1 MTLDE
6 ATRQQIIDMAGMPVR
21 EIAESLHVSPTTVS
35 SVLKAAGKSG
45 KKGRKKGRKKKN
57 VSDSADE
64 IPAHAHAPTRDKGD
78 RAESEETVT
87 KIVTKKCNKTEEN
100 VTDFDDPEEVDR
112 DALAHTTL
120 SNLDLIVTKCLKGI
134 ERAKSEDQADKR
146 AWQEIQY
153 LKLIKDVCK
162 ITGSYAGLDNPPP
175 VTTPTSPLDDLAKV
189 LEKYVEDDE

>member
-1 MTLDE
+1 MGVTLDE

-45 KKGRKKGRKKKN
+45 KKGRKKKN

-100 VTDFDDPEEVDR
+100 ITDFDDPEEVDR

-162 ITGSYAGLDNPPP
+162 ITGSYAGLDSPPP